1 MESLDFPIC
10 SFTTST
16 ESVLVEDEKGEEVE
30 KTIEILDIT
39 GESAPFIPLFVDYF
53 DLLSKLLVWVDMM
66 KESAYRQGLA

>member
-1 MESLDFPIC
+1 M
-10 SFTTST
+10 
-16 ESVLVEDEKGEEVE
+16 E

-53 DLLSKLLVWVDMM
+53 DLLSKLLKWVDIM